1 MNRDVYRHLLQTYAR
16 EPGWWFGVVTGLVKN
31 YLLRVWAAILM
42 AQTAADLAGGDMASA
57 KHHVLLFFIAY
68 TAGPLV
74 GAIGEWV
81 AVKAENQLYGQ
92 LMERFFIKL
101 TGKDMSFFRDNQSG
115 YLAGLFRQ
123 YLDGQLQLVRLVRG
137 EFLGNVV
144 SLTIPAI
151 VLWAAD
157 WRLGAIAVAI
167 IMVQVVYIFW
177 ASSKA
182 NEYRKV
188 SHEMYRKITGEVADI
203 VTNVV
208 AFKSGRAEAETT
220 GNFAQLR
227 DKEIEAFN
235 KRRKLTILL
244 DIPRAILTAFGV
256 TLAFYVVLSE
266 GNSDPATVG
275 LIVLTLTYMFQIVRN
290 VAQLPELML
299 QLDDY
304 ITKLHPTL
312 IYLSETYEDIRDPEK
327 PKKLGKAQGAIQI
340 ENVEFSYPSR
350 AAGKR
355 DIKVF
360 NDLNISIKAGEHI
373 GIVGLSGAGKSTL
386 ASLLMRFDDIQGGSI
401 KIDGID
407 IREMTQSDLRDN
419 IAYVPQEPL
428 LFHRSV
434 GENIAYF
441 RSDSSQAKVVAAAKA
456 AHAHEFISKL
466 PSGYD
471 TVVGE
476 RGIKL
481 SGGQKQRVVI
491 ARAILKKAPI
501 MIFDEA
507 TSALD
512 SESEQIIQKAM
523 PEIIG
528 KQTAIVIAHRLSTV
542 AGLDRIIVMHDGQ
555 VVEQG
560 THRQLLKLEGRYY
573 DLWQRQTSGHRVA

>member
-16 EPGWWFGVVTGLVKN
+16 EPGWWFGVVTGLIKN
-31 YLLRVWAAILM
+31 YMLRVWAAILM
-42 AQTAADLAGGDMASA
+42 AQTAADLAGNDLEAA
-57 KHHVLLFFIAY
+57 KRHVLLFFVAY
-68 TAGPLV
+68 TVGPLV
-74 GAIGEWV
+74 GALGEWI
-81 AVKAENQLYGQ
+81 AINSENRLYGR

-137 EFLGNVV
+137 ELLGNVV
-144 SLTIPAI
+144 SLTIPAF
-151 VLWAAD
+151 VLWLAD
-157 WRLGAIAVAI
+157 WRLGAISVAI
-167 IMVQVVYIFW
+167 ITVQVVYIFW
-177 ASSKA
+177 ASAKA
-182 NEYRKV
+182 NPHRKV

-203 VTNVV
+203 ITNVV
-208 AFKSGRAEAETT
+208 AFKSGRAETETS
-220 GNFAQLR
+220 GGFARLR
-227 DKEIEAFN
+227 DQEIEAFN

-256 TLAFYVVLSE
+256 TMAFYVVLSE
-266 GNSDPATVG
+266 DNSSPATVG

-290 VAQLPELML
+290 VAQLPELMI
-299 QLDDY
+299 QLDDFV
-304 ITKLHPTL
+304 TKLHPTL
-312 IYLSETYEDIRDPEK
+312 TYLSETYEDIRDPAK
-327 PKKLGKAQGAIQI
+327 PKKLGKVQGSIQI
-340 ENVEFSYPSR
+340 ENVDFSYPSR
-350 AAGKR
+350 AEGKR
-355 DIKVF
+355 DIQVF
-360 NDLNISIKAGEHI
+360 GGLNISIKAGEHV
-373 GIVGLSGAGKSTL
+373 GVVGLSGAGKSTL

-401 KIDGID
+401 KIDGTD
-407 IREMTQSDLRDN
+407 IREVKQSELRDN

-434 GENIAYF
+434 GDNIAYF
-441 RSDSSQAKVVAAAKA
+441 RSGSSKTKIIAAAKA

-466 PSGYD
+466 PSDYD

-555 VVEQG
+555 IIEQG
-560 THRQLLKLEGRYY
+560 THRQLLAIKGRYY
-573 DLWQRQTSGHRVA
+573 DLWQRQTSGHN

>member
-1 MNRDVYRHLLQTYAR
+1 
-16 EPGWWFGVVTGLVKN
+16 
-31 YLLRVWAAILM
+31 
-42 AQTAADLAGGDMASA
+42 
-57 KHHVLLFFIAY
+57 
-68 TAGPLV
+68 
-74 GAIGEWV
+74 
-81 AVKAENQLYGQ
+81 
-92 LMERFFIKL
+92 
-101 TGKDMSFFRDNQSG
+101 
-115 YLAGLFRQ
+115 
-123 YLDGQLQLVRLVRG
+123 
-137 EFLGNVV
+137 
-144 SLTIPAI
+144 
-151 VLWAAD
+151 
-157 WRLGAIAVAI
+157 
-167 IMVQVVYIFW
+167 
-177 ASSKA
+177 
-182 NEYRKV
+182 
-188 SHEMYRKITGEVADI
+188 MYRKITGEVADI